1 MPMNAQCCMN
11 AQDIIVKGI
20 IQSLKKLDL
29 RSRTTLIKELVKIHP
44 AFIDLLDHQL
54 HEPPNPE

>member
-11 AQDIIVKGI
+11 AQDLIVKRI
-20 IQSLKKLDL
+20 LTVLKNADVQTSLKLV
-29 RSRTTLIKELVKIHP
+29 KELSKIHP

-54 HEPPNPE
+54 QDPPNPE